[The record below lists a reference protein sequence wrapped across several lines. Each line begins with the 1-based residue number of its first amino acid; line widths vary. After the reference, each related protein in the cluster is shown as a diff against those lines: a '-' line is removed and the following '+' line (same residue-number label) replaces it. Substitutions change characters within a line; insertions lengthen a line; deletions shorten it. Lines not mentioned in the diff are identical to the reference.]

1 MAKPEAEAFHV
12 EEPAKSNHPKSE
24 GYAEAF
30 VPGAVDGIA
39 HKFAPRMTPE
49 PAAERHTDAH
59 EHNGLKDN
67 RADSRHGV
75 VAVARNFVEAVLE
88 LHLRRS
94 IGRCQERGGR
104 NARRLRRGL
113 IDFEFCVGCCGRYGS
128 LNSASLHGI
137 CSAAQN
143 MEGSVFASGEMLGIA
158 VRNRYHDGLSLAAEG
173 LHCRTR
179 VARYA

>member
-1 MAKPEAEAFHV
+1 
-12 EEPAKSNHPKSE
+12 
-24 GYAEAF
+24 
-30 VPGAVDGIA
+30 
-39 HKFAPRMTPE
+39 MTPE
-49 PAAERHTDAH
+49 PAAERHADAH
-59 EHNGLKDN
+59 EHNGLKDD

-113 IDFEFCVGCCGRYGS
+113 IDFEFCVGCCGRYGR
-128 LNSASLHGI
+128 LNSPSLHGI

-143 MEGSVFASGEMLGIA
+143 MEGGVFASGEMLGIA

-173 LHCRTR
+173 LHAGPGSLDTLRSAAAGAASMASISRRDAEDPSRSTISTGTFSIC
-179 VARYA
+179 